1 MHGFLLRGLVAA
13 ALAVVTIAV
22 PVASVH
28 ACSCMGFTTAD
39 AVEAADLAFI
49 GTVAATAPGGQD
61 PMMGVPVVRYA
72 FDVERASQEIGP
84 VVEVS
89 AHDDGGG
96 ASCGFTFAVGQRW
109 FVAAM
114 SEGGGLRSN
123 LCSGNVM
130 LADIGDAD
138 MAELIELL
146 PEQPV
151 AATDAATDAPPTA
164 PPASPADA
172 NVATPIAAA
181 LLIGLAAAAALGVV
195 LLMAF
200 RRRRPS

>member
-1 MHGFLLRGLVAA
+1 MHGFLSRGLVAA
-13 ALAVVTIAV
+13 AFAVAILAV
-22 PVASVH
+22 PVVSVH

-39 AVEAADLAFI
+39 AVEAADLAFV

-72 FDVERASQEIGP
+72 FDIERASQETGP

-96 ASCGFTFAVGQRW
+96 ASCGFTFGVGQRW

-130 LADIGDAD
+130 LADIGDAE

-151 AATDAATDAPPTA
+151 AATDAPPTA
-164 PPASPADA
+164 PRASPTDA

-181 LLIGLAAAAALGVV
+181 LLIGLAAAVALGVV
-195 LLMAF
+195 LWMAF

>member
-13 ALAVVTIAV
+13 ALAVATLAV

-39 AVEAADLAFI
+39 AVEAADLAFV

-61 PMMGVPVVRYA
+61 PMMGVPLVRYA
-72 FDVERASQEIGP
+72 FDVERASQQIGP

-96 ASCGFTFAVGQRW
+96 ASCGFTFGVGERW

-123 LCSGNVM
+123 LCSGNLM
-130 LADIGDAD
+130 LADIGDAE
-138 MAELIELL
+138 MAKLIELL

-151 AATDAATDAPPTA
+151 AATDSPPTA
-164 PPASPADA
+164 PPASPTDG

-181 LLIGLAAAAALGVV
+181 LLIGLAAAAALAVV